1 MDGKNSL
8 TGACLSE
15 FIGTFFLVFFGVGSV
30 FVAVLT
36 GALQGLFQLA
46 MVWGLVIALGIYA
59 TSIISGAHFNP
70 AVTIAFSIWRDF
82 PKKNVI
88 PYIVSQLIGAFVA
101 AAILFSLFSGILA
114 TYEQDKGIVRG
125 QMGSEKS
132 AMVFGEYF
140 PNPGSFGTDDRAY
153 NTVSPLQ
160 AMLAEGIGTAIL
172 VFFIFSLTDSRNAN
186 RPNGSLF
193 ALFIGLTITI
203 LISVLAPI
211 TQAGFN
217 PARDFGPRLFAWFA
231 GWGNVAIPGPRGGFF
246 TVYIASPILGGIV
259 GGGLYDFLVRRF
271 LPLAEEGAPRMAM
284 RSRDIQYVDS
294 KSGTEAPL
302 QESHGVDTG
311 KFVRPNTIQGIS
323 SESGSNLE

>member
-1 MDGKNSL
+1 MHGKNSL

-15 FIGTFFLVFFGVGSV
+15 FVGTFFLVFFGVGSV

-82 PKKNVI
+82 PKKNVV

-101 AAILFSLFSGILA
+101 AALLFALFSGILSS
-114 TYEQDKGIVRG
+114 YEQDKGIVRG
-125 QMGSEKS
+125 QSGSEKS

-140 PNPGSFGTDDRAY
+140 PNPGSFGTDQKAY
-153 NTVSPLQ
+153 ATVNHIQ
-160 AMLAEGIGTAIL
+160 AMAAEGIGTAIL
-172 VFFIFSLTDSRNAN
+172 VFFIFALTDMYNTN
-186 RPNGSLF
+186 RPSGSLF

-203 LISVLAPI
+203 LISVIAPI

-231 GWGNVAIPGPRGGFF
+231 GWGDIAIPGPRGGFF
-246 TVYIASPILGGIV
+246 TVYIAAPIVGGIV
-259 GGGLYDFLVRRF
+259 GGGLYDQLIRRF
-271 LPLAEEGAPRMAM
+271 LPIPAGEH
-284 RSRDIQYVDS
+284 S
-294 KSGTEAPL
+294 
-302 QESHGVDTG
+302 
-311 KFVRPNTIQGIS
+311 
-323 SESGSNLE
+323 